1 MAVDTLEI
9 LLRARD
15 QASETLKNVKGNI
28 KQMVPAAKIAK
39 GALIGLGGAFGA
51 VAFAGLRSA
60 ARLDDAMASFSARTG
75 VVGEEAGEVAD
86 ILKKMFKVNTESFE
100 ELADTAAVL
109 RQQWELS
116 TDQLQDTVQAFLDF
130 AKITRQKAEPAT
142 KALSL
147 ALKGFGRDVE
157 DVGIVSDTLIASQQ
171 RFGISTAETTRILG
185 ENAGTF
191 AALGLSMEDAIALLS
206 ALAANGV
213 NTSRAVMGLRSSID
227 AFESPEEFQ
236 AALQDLAG
244 IENATERAKAAMRSG
259 SGNLNRGISG
269 IAA

>member
-1 MAVDTLEI
+1 M
-9 LLRARD
+9 
-15 QASETLKNVKGNI
+15 
-28 KQMVPAAKIAK
+28 
-39 GALIGLGGAFGA
+39 
-51 VAFAGLRSA
+51 
-60 ARLDDAMASFSARTG
+60 
-75 VVGEEAGEVAD
+75 
-86 ILKKMFKVNTESFE
+86 NTESFE

-116 TDQLQDTVQAFLDF
+116 TDQLQDTGQAFLDF

-227 AFESPEEFQ
+227 AFESPAEFQ

-244 IENATERAKAAMRSG
+244 IENATERAKAAMELFGAFGGPGLAKVMGEGRDALEQFKLSEEEVIGTTKRASEEFDKGIGVRLQLFKKRVLGTVVEMAPFAQSLGGVTLMLGTMGPAFSG
-259 SGNLNRGISG
+259 CFQRDGDDGRGV
-269 IAA
+269 